1 VCPIYTKSAR
11 IIIKNT
17 KECHFDTIFEYDLH
31 SAVQYTK
38 LFFHREIVNKFSC
51 MMPANPNIKQFTTGG
66 WANACY
72 GHPNSCRAEACDG
85 VCICGLGAPR

>member
-1 VCPIYTKSAR
+1 VCPFYTKSAR

-38 LFFHREIVNKFSC
+38 NKFYREIVNK
-51 MMPANPNIKQFTTGG
+51 
-66 WANACY
+66 
-72 GHPNSCRAEACDG
+72 
-85 VCICGLGAPR
+85 L